1 MLSPELIQKIQRI
14 HLKIGRRVDSVLA
27 GEYRSRFRGTGM
39 EFEEVRDY
47 VSSDDVRLIDWN
59 VTARMQKPFVKIFRE
74 ERERS
79 IMLVIDGTLSLNYS
93 SCESTKIDVA
103 SELAAIIAYLAIRNN
118 DRIGLVI
125 FSDDVDLY
133 IPPSKGRGHVWH
145 IIRSVLTHEDQKNQ
159 EQGTAD
165 KAGFSKPKAKDP
177 KAGLDATLEF
187 LAATCKRR
195 TTMFFVSDF
204 LFGDFDRLMNWA
216 ETKHEAYWM
225 RVNDRFEKEL
235 PGVGAVEMTD
245 LETDAKKLFWF
256 GGRNKTAE
264 LETWPKITRRAHSRG
279 RPRHVSIA
287 VQDDLVE
294 RVAQFFRSQ

>member
-103 SELAAIIAYLAIRNN
+103 SELAAIIAYLA
-118 DRIGLVI
+118 
-125 FSDDVDLY
+125 SY
-133 IPPSKGRGHVWH
+133 S
-145 IIRSVLTHEDQKNQ
+145 
-159 EQGTAD
+159 EQSYD
-165 KAGFSKPKAKDP
+165 
-177 KAGLDATLEF
+177 
-187 LAATCKRR
+187 
-195 TTMFFVSDF
+195 
-204 LFGDFDRLMNWA
+204 
-216 ETKHEAYWM
+216 
-225 RVNDRFEKEL
+225 
-235 PGVGAVEMTD
+235 
-245 LETDAKKLFWF
+245 
-256 GGRNKTAE
+256 
-264 LETWPKITRRAHSRG
+264 
-279 RPRHVSIA
+279 
-287 VQDDLVE
+287 
-294 RVAQFFRSQ
+294 